1 MSIYKSDWVR
11 FRGEKKRHQL
21 SVDAPFKKILII
33 ISSVP
38 RTDMQYA

>member
-1 MSIYKSDWVR
+1 MSIYKSDWMR
-11 FRGEKKRHQL
+11 FRGKKHQF
-21 SVDAPFKKILII
+21 SVDALFKKILII